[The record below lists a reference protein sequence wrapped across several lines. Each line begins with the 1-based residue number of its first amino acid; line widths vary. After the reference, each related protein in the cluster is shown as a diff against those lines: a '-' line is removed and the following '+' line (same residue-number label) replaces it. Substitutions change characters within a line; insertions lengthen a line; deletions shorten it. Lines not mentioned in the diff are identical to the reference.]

1 MRQEPNVQPIPK
13 FDGSGV
19 IDDKF
24 WAEAADFVRRIGTPG
39 NSIVAPSGF
48 DELVPCLNYDQR
60 DECASPKV
68 IVLHKGQL
76 ETLGLDWIE
85 AATKS
90 LHPSFANEVF
100 VVFTEKKPM
109 RSIITSPHFVAL
121 KQRLA
126 AMARRMEARPAATD
140 VHMAARPAAAGSRM
154 AVFLGDHLALTKTI
168 YGHKI
173 YVDTRDFSLAPHILM
188 DGYWEQWI
196 TNVFRQLMRPGMQ
209 VLDIGANI
217 GWYSLL
223 AADLIGPTGRLT
235 SFEANPVMAEIVYR
249 NLMVNGFLDRAKVEA
264 KAVYSE
270 SKVLEFQVYEH
281 YMGSS
286 SLFAT
291 SESAASFK
299 DTLKTLQVDAVSL
312 DDFLP
317 AGSKIDFI
325 KVDAEGAE
333 PYILKGGARLLSENR
348 HVQIM
353 MEFAPSLIASSYG
366 SIELF
371 YREIAALGFSIWRIG
386 HDSRLVKSSLDDLSS
401 VAHCDVILRR

>member
-1 MRQEPNVQPIPK
+1 MN
-13 FDGSGV
+13 
-19 IDDKF
+19 DKF
-24 WAEAADFVRRIGTPG
+24 WTTTAAFVKCLGARREAVI
-39 NSIVAPSGF
+39 APAGF
-48 DELVPCLNYDQR
+48 DQLVPCLSYDRR
-60 DECASPKV
+60 DECVSPKV
-68 IVLHKGQL
+68 LVLHKGQL
-76 ETLGLDWIE
+76 EALGPDWID

-100 VVFTEKKPM
+100 VVFSEKEPM
-109 RSIITSPHFVAL
+109 PPITTSPHFVAL
-121 KQRLA
+121 KQKIA
-126 AMARRMEARPAATD
+126 AMARRVEAG
-140 VHMAARPAAAGSRM
+140 PAAAGGRM

-173 YVDTRDFSLAPHILM
+173 YVDTRDVSLAPHILM

-196 TNVFRQLMRPGMQ
+196 TNVFRQLMRPGMH

-235 SFEANPVMAEIVYR
+235 SFEANPAMADIVYR

-291 SESAASFK
+291 AESAAS
-299 DTLKTLQVDAVSL
+299 LKTLRVDAVSL
-312 DDFLP
+312 DEFLP

-333 PYILKGGARLLSENR
+333 PYILKGAARLLSENR

-353 MEFAPSLIASSYG
+353 MEFAPSIIVPSYG

-371 YREIAALGFSIWRIG
+371 YREIAALGFSVWRIG
-386 HDSRLVKSSLDDLSS
+386 HDSALVKSSLDDLSS
-401 VAHCDVILRR
+401 VAHCDVILKR

>member
-1 MRQEPNVQPIPK
+1 MN
-13 FDGSGV
+13 
-19 IDDKF
+19 DKF
-24 WAEAADFVRRIGTPG
+24 WTNTAAFVKSVG
-39 NSIVAPSGF
+39 APRDAVIAPAGF
-48 DELVPCLNYDQR
+48 DQLVPCLNYDQR
-60 DECASPKV
+60 GECVSPKV
-68 IVLHKGQL
+68 VVLHKGQL
-76 ETLGLDWIE
+76 EALGSYWIE
-85 AATKS
+85 TATTL

-100 VVFTEKKPM
+100 VVFSENRPM
-109 RSIITSPHFVAL
+109 TPITTSPHFVAL

-126 AMARRMEARPAATD
+126 AMARRVETGPTVAS
-140 VHMAARPAAAGSRM
+140 GRM

-173 YVDTRDFSLAPHILM
+173 FCDTRDFSLAPHMLM

-196 TNVFRQLMRPGMQ
+196 TNVFRQLIKPGMR

-223 AADLIGPTGRLT
+223 AADLIGPTGHLT
-235 SFEANPVMAEIVYR
+235 SFEANPGMAEIVYR
-249 NLMVNGFLDRAKVEA
+249 NLMVNGFMDRAKVEA

-270 SKVLEFQVYEH
+270 SKVLEFQVYDH
-281 YMGSS
+281 NTCSS

-291 SESAASFK
+291 TDSPASLK
-299 DTLKTLQVDAVSL
+299 DTPRTLLVDAVSL

-325 KVDAEGAE
+325 KIDAEAAE
-333 PYILKGGARLLSENR
+333 PYILKGAARLLSENR

-353 MEFAPSLIASSYG
+353 MEFVPSFIVHSYG
-366 SIELF
+366 SAESF

-386 HDSRLVKSSLDDLSS
+386 HDSALLKAPLDDLLRL
-401 VAHCDVILRR
+401 AHSDVILRR